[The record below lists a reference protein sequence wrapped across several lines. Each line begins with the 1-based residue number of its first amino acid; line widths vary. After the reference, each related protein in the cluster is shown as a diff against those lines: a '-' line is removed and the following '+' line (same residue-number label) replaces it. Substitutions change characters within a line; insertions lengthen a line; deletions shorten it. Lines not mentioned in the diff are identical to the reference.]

1 MNTKCLFFQV
11 TPEDNKIDSSWYKDL
26 TDCAINSFKSFHPEI
41 ETIFINDSNYFDYA
55 RSFKHYDVYE
65 HLGLARYILAY
76 ELMDK
81 QNIDKLILLG
91 CDTITC
97 GTLDEFLNSTE
108 DVLATLNYPNYD
120 STPYWS
126 TPQIEFITPDNR
138 KCYEILN
145 LNADVVC
152 FNNKEALK
160 KVIDLTIEHF
170 TEFAEQGGLNE
181 LAFVDKS
188 YEVNIVDGPYF
199 SSPVSYN
206 VRSKGVFG
214 TDMIRQGKMYRQ
226 EVMNPQVLAMT
237 NYPLIPSGEW
247 TPIYYWKVKNDKLYT
262 SDNKQIKVFHFA
274 EGLGVQS
281 KEEFFNKLNDF
292 KTWFNK
298 ETIEFFNTKCNCK
311 HFFNDN
317 V

>member
-11 TPEDNKIDSSWYKDL
+11 TPENNKIDSSWYKDL

-41 ETIFINDSNYFDYA
+41 ETIFVNDSNYFDYV
-55 RSFKHYDVYE
+55 RSFKYYDAYDY
-65 HLGLARYILAY
+65 LGLMRYILAY

-97 GTLDEFLNSTE
+97 GTLDEFLNSSE
-108 DVLATLNYPNYD
+108 DVLATLNYPNQD
-120 STPYWS
+120 STPYWT
-126 TPQIEFITPDNR
+126 TPYYQLETQDGKIIQDSA
-138 KCYEILN
+138 N
-145 LNADVVC
+145 LNADVIC

-160 KVIDLTIEHF
+160 RIIDLTIEHF

-188 YEVNIVDGPYF
+188 YEVNIIDGPYPI
-199 SSPVSYN
+199 SSVVYN

-214 TDMIRQGKMYRQ
+214 TDMIKQGK
-226 EVMNPQVLAMT
+226 LAKHG
-237 NYPLIPSGEW
+237 PRDGEW
-247 TPIYYWKVKNDKLYT
+247 SPIHYWYVVNNKLYT
-262 SDNKQIKVFHFA
+262 PDNKQIKVFHFA

-298 ETIEFFNTKCNCK
+298 ETIEFFNTKCNCQ

>member
-41 ETIFINDSNYFDYA
+41 ETIFINDSNYFDYV
-55 RSFKHYDVYE
+55 RSFKYYDAYD
-65 HLGLARYILAY
+65 HLGLMRYILAY

-97 GTLDEFLNSTE
+97 GILDEFLNSTE
-108 DVLATLNYPNYD
+108 DVLATLNYPNQD
-120 STPYWS
+120 STSYWTTPYYQLETQDGKIIQDS
-126 TPQIEFITPDNR
+126 A
-138 KCYEILN
+138 N
-145 LNADVVC
+145 LNADVIC

-160 KVIDLTIEHF
+160 KIIDLTIEHF

-188 YEVNIVDGPYF
+188 YEVNIIDGPYPV
-199 SSPVSYN
+199 SPVVYN

-214 TDMIRQGKMYRQ
+214 TDMIKQGK
-226 EVMNPQVLAMT
+226 LAKHG
-237 NYPLIPSGEW
+237 PRDGEW
-247 TPIYYWKVKNDKLYT
+247 SPIHYWSIKNDKLYT

-281 KEEFFNKLNDF
+281 KKEFFNKLNDF

>member
-1 MNTKCLFFQV
+1 M
-11 TPEDNKIDSSWYKDL
+11 
-26 TDCAINSFKSFHPEI
+26 
-41 ETIFINDSNYFDYA
+41 
-55 RSFKHYDVYE
+55 
-65 HLGLARYILAY
+65 RYILAY

-97 GTLDEFLNSTE
+97 GILDEFFNSTE
-108 DVLATLNYPNYD
+108 DILATLNYPNQD
-120 STPYWS
+120 STPYWT
-126 TPQIEFITPDNR
+126 TPYYQLETQDGRITQDSA
-138 KCYEILN
+138 N
-145 LNADVVC
+145 LNADVIC

-160 KVIDLTIEHF
+160 KIIDLTIEHF

-188 YEVNIVDGPYF
+188 YEVNIIDSPYPV
-199 SSPVSYN
+199 SPVVYN

-214 TDMIRQGKMYRQ
+214 TDMIKQGK
-226 EVMNPQVLAMT
+226 LAKHG
-237 NYPLIPSGEW
+237 PLDGEW
-247 TPIYYWKVKNDKLYT
+247 SPIHYWGVKNNKLYT

-281 KEEFFNKLNDF
+281 KEEFFNKVNDF